1 MLSLSASLYLR
12 WERPRMKSVNI
23 NSFKHE
29 GAYYLFDSPVTTA
42 QSWWWLTTEAEA
54 MWVLPNLQIQV
65 HVCMQTLW
73 QLKPFVAQALELLL
87 TNASAIRKGIFGA
100 PATAILNAVS
110 KALCLKN
117 QQVHYRW
124 WEGWRCCKD
133 KPVND
138 ETTVCVCS
146 HSLSLVCWL
155 LESLTVLSQFTVKI
169 WPFTAHKWVHIKKW
183 W

>member
-73 QLKPFVAQALELLL
+73 QLKPFVAQALELLWL
-87 TNASAIRKGIFGA
+87 MPQPSEKAYLVHRPRQYWMLWAKRSAWKTNKF
-100 PATAILNAVS
+100 T
-110 KALCLKN
+110 
-117 QQVHYRW
+117 
-124 WEGWRCCKD
+124 KD
-133 KPVND
+133 GGKDGGVVK
-138 ETTVCVCS
+138 T
-146 HSLSLVCWL
+146 SLSMMKPLFVFV
-155 LESLTVLSQFTVKI
+155 LTHFPLFVGYLN
-169 WPFTAHKWVHIKKW
+169 H
-183 W
+183 